1 MNNDLTTSAH
11 QSINNSLTGSHNQP
25 DHINNNNNN
34 NVLSVRHIETV
45 YQDRNTIRLAQIE
58 QELRKIS
65 SYGSACDELLVW
77 INDNRAYNS
86 HYEAALL
93 KCFRAIYETAESFGA
108 WSGLQILKK
117 ASENRANL
125 SLVSQKLIEELYEE
139 LKVKVLNKKKE
150 SASMVN
156 PTTSTANSP
165 TAVPLNSTSS
175 GPSTPTTPALTQP
188 QQLELST
195 SKNYDDLVREILA
208 SVCEPATGTAQK
220 DACVNQPNQNTSI
233 QNAPSPTATTVATT
247 ARSQQRVLSQSP
259 VQASFATRSH
269 PAIFI
274 NQGQPMVAPLTSHY
288 STLSAPILQQQQMAW
303 LQYQQVL
310 LQQQAQQQAQQ
321 QVQQLTLQQFQQRLQ
336 QKAQQLQQQAPRLNK
351 IKSIKQYMVPAS
363 PTKQGSPQLQRTNEY
378 GQTVQSPTNQSGA
391 SFSGHPQS
399 ISSPTIVQQQ
409 AAAQN
414 AQATQYAYNSN
425 QIAAWQQLMQQQNQK
440 QQQLLQQQQEQ
451 EQRLR
456 KYYNQQLL
464 AAAVQMPQRG
474 MQQRVQNAFI
484 PQQMSPGYQS
494 PQQQQFNNNNNISNQ
509 QQQPSA
515 PVYIQPTQAQS
526 QLSNTVG
533 NSNTLQKQAQQS
545 QQQSSS
551 VSLAEIQ
558 AVSTAAMLPT
568 TADLSI
574 PARLT
579 NGSNSS
585 TSPTQPRPAQAS
597 TSNFGQQNAVYLP
610 NITQPSFDQLVLPNK
625 TTGLIP
631 ALANDSDPKDLADF
645 LRPSSAILGPFRLV
659 HSQRVTEKQFF
670 IGKNYFTSLFNET
683 NNRVKSPEKLPL
695 TFLFTA
701 WHVKSQERKVEW
713 PEHMRAEVNGK
724 QIYLERKMRVD
735 GRIPIQTGKDKAYD
749 LNNVLQEGTNVLRIY
764 QDDCACSF
772 NFCIRLYVR
781 ESENYIVEKVRKTP
795 LSVQRGKE
803 AIDKLLRKKDGSD
816 DDEIAIEQ
824 KTLRV
829 SLKCPIT
836 LTRIKIPAKGIKCKH
851 VDCFDLHD
859 YLLLNKMERP
869 MWTCPHCN
877 DVVTSEQL
885 GYDLFFEGLLKTLPK
900 NVSEIEFKDN
910 HSTITVTKEDD
921 LDDDNSNS
929 NSEDEDG
936 SMDNKAIIQKDT
948 NTHKRLRLV

>member
-1 MNNDLTTSAH
+1 
-11 QSINNSLTGSHNQP
+11 
-25 DHINNNNNN
+25 
-34 NVLSVRHIETV
+34 
-45 YQDRNTIRLAQIE
+45 
-58 QELRKIS
+58 
-65 SYGSACDELLVW
+65 
-77 INDNRAYNS
+77 
-86 HYEAALL
+86 
-93 KCFRAIYETAESFGA
+93 
-108 WSGLQILKK
+108 
-117 ASENRANL
+117 
-125 SLVSQKLIEELYEE
+125 
-139 LKVKVLNKKKE
+139 
-150 SASMVN
+150 
-156 PTTSTANSP
+156 
-165 TAVPLNSTSS
+165 
-175 GPSTPTTPALTQP
+175 
-188 QQLELST
+188 
-195 SKNYDDLVREILA
+195 
-208 SVCEPATGTAQK
+208 
-220 DACVNQPNQNTSI
+220 
-233 QNAPSPTATTVATT
+233 
-247 ARSQQRVLSQSP
+247 
-259 VQASFATRSH
+259 
-269 PAIFI
+269 
-274 NQGQPMVAPLTSHY
+274 
-288 STLSAPILQQQQMAW
+288 
-303 LQYQQVL
+303 
-310 LQQQAQQQAQQ
+310 
-321 QVQQLTLQQFQQRLQ
+321 
-336 QKAQQLQQQAPRLNK
+336 
-351 IKSIKQYMVPAS
+351 
-363 PTKQGSPQLQRTNEY
+363 
-378 GQTVQSPTNQSGA
+378 
-391 SFSGHPQS
+391 
-399 ISSPTIVQQQ
+399 
-409 AAAQN
+409 
-414 AQATQYAYNSN
+414 
-425 QIAAWQQLMQQQNQK
+425 
-440 QQQLLQQQQEQ
+440 
-451 EQRLR
+451 
-456 KYYNQQLL
+456 
-464 AAAVQMPQRG
+464 MPQRG
-474 MQQRVQNAFI
+474 MQQRVQNSFI
-484 PQQMSPGYQS
+484 PQQISPGYQS

-509 QQQPSA
+509 QQQLSA

-526 QLSNTVG
+526 QPSNNVG
-533 NSNTLQKQAQQS
+533 NSNALQKQAQQS
-545 QQQSSS
+545 QQQPSSI
-551 VSLAEIQ
+551 SLAEIQ

-574 PARLT
+574 PVRLT
-579 NGSNSS
+579 NGNNIPLCISSTHSGSSS
-585 TSPTQPRPAQAS
+585 TSPTQPRTAQAS
-597 TSNFGQQNAVYLP
+597 TSSFGQQNALYLP
-610 NITQPSFDQLVLPNK
+610 NISQPSFDQLVLPNK

-631 ALANDSDPKDLADF
+631 ALANDSDSKDLADF

-713 PEHMRAEVNGK
+713 PEHMRAEMNGK
-724 QIYLERKMRVD
+724 QLYLERKMRVD

-795 LSVQRGKE
+795 LSIQKGKE
-803 AIDKLLRKKDGSD
+803 TIDKLLGKKDESD

-851 VDCFDLHD
+851 IDCFDLHD

-936 SMDNKAIIQKDT
+936 PMDNKAIIRMTMKNKIPILT
-948 NTHKRLRLV
+948 NGLD